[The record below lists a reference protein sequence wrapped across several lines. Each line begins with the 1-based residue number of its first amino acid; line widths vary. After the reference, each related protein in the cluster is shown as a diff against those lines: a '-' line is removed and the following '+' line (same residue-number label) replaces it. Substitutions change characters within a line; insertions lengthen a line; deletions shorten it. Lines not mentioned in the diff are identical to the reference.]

1 VSNAASGKGRKAE
14 MTEGYK
20 ERKILRSSRGL
31 PSEPEEGTDY
41 QDYLEPPVYFTEGYK
56 LLVDAS
62 KQLTTLNAG
71 SIVVIGTFLKD
82 IFPTDQG
89 ILAVGPFIKGL
100 IAASFVCFGV
110 SLILAAFIMLYFSR
124 SMNMAVQRA
133 VWEAQLGSPER
144 ELRWYEKDLQWD
156 PHDRVL
162 RWVPH
167 REPVDVITI
176 ELTTLHG
183 RLFNTLKELFTFKLL
198 GRLSLLPLPFFTAG
212 LLCFGIAVVLNLY
225 R

>member
-1 VSNAASGKGRKAE
+1 
-14 MTEGYK
+14 MTEGYQ

-31 PSEPEEGTDY
+31 PSEPEDLTERTDY
-41 QDYLEPPVYFTEGYK
+41 QAPPVYFTEGYK

-62 KQLTTLNAG
+62 KHLTTLNAG

-82 IFPTDQG
+82 IFPTEQG
-89 ILAVGPFIKGL
+89 TLAVGPFIKGL

-124 SMNMAVQRA
+124 TINRA
-133 VWEAQLGSPER
+133 VLRAMWESQWASPAK
-144 ELRWYEKDLQWD
+144 ELPWYAKDLQWD

-162 RWVPH
+162 RWVHH
-167 REPVDVITI
+167 REPGEVKTI
-176 ELTTLHG
+176 YLTTFFRRWFH
-183 RLFNTLKELFTFKLL
+183 TLKEFFTFTVLQ
-198 GRLSLLPLPFFTAG
+198 RLSLLPLPFFTAG